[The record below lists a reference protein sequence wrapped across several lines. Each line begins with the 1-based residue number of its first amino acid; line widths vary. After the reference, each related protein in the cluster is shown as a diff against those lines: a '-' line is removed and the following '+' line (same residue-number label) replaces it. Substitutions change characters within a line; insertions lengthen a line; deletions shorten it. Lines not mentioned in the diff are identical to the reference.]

1 MIRSL
6 LLAGSA
12 FFFVQPAF
20 AQQAEIP
27 VPSTAD
33 EQPQSG
39 TAGSD
44 ARPARGGDFHA
55 APSNDLIVT
64 APFQRRREDVLSGTS
79 VLSGEALTLALRP
92 SIGDTLTH
100 VAGVSATSFGPNA
113 SRPILRGF
121 QGDRVRILTDGIG
134 SFDVSNTSVDHAVAI
149 NPLTADRIEVLRG
162 PSALLY
168 GSSAIGGVVNVVDSR
183 IPRSVPD
190 EPIHVEAVA
199 GYGSA
204 ANERSISSAVVA
216 PIGSKF
222 VVHVDGSYSK
232 TDDLETGGY
241 ILSRERRAEAL
252 ASGDAEI
259 AALAD
264 LKGKLPN
271 SAGRTW
277 EVAGGAAIIT
287 DGGNLG
293 ISVNHLDS
301 LYGVPVRYAL
311 TPGGEAEQ
319 VQLDMKQTR
328 ADLRAEVNTGG
339 GFLDKV
345 RLRAGY
351 ADYQHS
357 ELEDTG
363 EVGTT
368 FYAEGI
374 EARLE
379 LVQAKRGG
387 WEGAFGGQLLIRD
400 FNVVGEEKFLP
411 KNETQQY
418 GVFTLQSFDFGALRA
433 EAGARYE
440 YSRLSAIADG
450 DLGNPAYARSFD
462 AFSGSLGAS
471 YELAPAWRIG
481 LNLSRSE
488 RAPSAEELFSRG
500 NHAGTQAFELGD
512 PTLTKEKSWGIEGTL
527 RGKGEGYSFSAS
539 VFHNWFDDYIYET
552 QVDPSVCEAVSGG
565 ELEFPCFNIRQADAR
580 YYGFEVEGSAR
591 VFTLGNYTLN
601 VDGLA
606 DYVRAKVT
614 HVGDAPR
621 IPPLRMLG
629 GLELQAGSATG
640 RVEVEHVFDQKKL
653 SAFET
658 ETDGY
663 TMVNAAVSVKP
674 FGYDSATSISLS
686 ANNIFDVVA
695 RRHASFLKDFAP
707 LAGRDIR
714 VTARVAF

>member
-12 FFFVQPAF
+12 LLFVQPAF
-20 AQQAEIP
+20 AEQADP
-27 VPSTAD
+27 PTAPAD
-33 EQPQSG
+33 EQAQAGGSG
-39 TAGSD
+39 D
-44 ARPARGGDFHA
+44 ATPRDRDFHA

-64 APFQRRREDVLSGTS
+64 APFQRRREDVLTGTS
-79 VLSGEALTLALRP
+79 VLSGEALTMALRP
-92 SIGDTLTH
+92 TIGDTLSH
-100 VAGVSATSFGPNA
+100 IAGVSATSFGPNA

-121 QGDRVRILTDGIG
+121 QGERVRILTDGIG

-168 GSSAIGGVVNVVDSR
+168 GSSAIGGVVNVIDSR

-190 EPIHVEAVA
+190 EPIHVEAI
-199 GYGSA
+199 GTYGSA
-204 ANERSISSAVVA
+204 AEERSVSGAVVA
-216 PIGSKF
+216 PIGTKF

-252 ASGDAEI
+252 ASGDPEI

-277 EVAGGAAIIT
+277 QVAGGAAIIT
-287 DGGNLG
+287 DTGNLG
-293 ISVNHLDS
+293 ISVSQLDS
-301 LYGVPVRYAL
+301 LYGVPIRYAL
-311 TPGGEAEQ
+311 EPGGEAEQ
-319 VQLDMKQTR
+319 VRLDMKQTR
-328 ADLRAEVNTGG
+328 ADLRAEVETGG

-368 FYAEGI
+368 FYNDSV
-374 EARLE
+374 EARVE

-387 WEGAFGGQLLIRD
+387 WEGAFGGQLFLRD
-400 FNVVGEEKFLP
+400 FNVIGEEKFLP

-418 GVFTLQSFDFGALRA
+418 GVFTLQSFDFGPLRA

-440 YSRLSAIADG
+440 YSKLHAISDP
-450 DLGNPAYARSFD
+450 DLGNPVYDRSFD

-471 YELAPAWRIG
+471 YQLVPGWRIG
-481 LNLSRSE
+481 LNLSRTE
-488 RAPSAEELFSRG
+488 RAPSAEELFARG

-512 PTLTKEKSWGIEGTL
+512 PTFAKEKSWGVEGTL
-527 RGKGEGYSFSAS
+527 RGSGEGYSFSAS
-539 VFHNWFDDYIYET
+539 VFQNWFNDYIYET
-552 QVDPSVCEAVSGG
+552 QTDPAVCEAVVGG
-565 ELEFPCFNIRQADAR
+565 ELEFPCYQFHQADAR
-580 YYGFEVEGSAR
+580 YYGFEVEASAR
-591 VFTLGNYTLN
+591 LFTLGSFTLN
-601 VDGLA
+601 ADGLA
-606 DYVRAKVT
+606 DYVRAKITDVS
-614 HVGDAPR
+614 DAPR

-629 GLELQAGSATG
+629 GLELQGGSATG

-653 SAFET
+653 AAFET
-658 ETDGY
+658 ETNGY

-674 FGYDSATSISLS
+674 FGADSATSVSLS

-714 VTARVAF
+714 VTARLSF